1 MNAPLRRLALV
12 SFLLFALL
20 LGSSTW
26 VQALHANA
34 LRNDPRNSRTL
45 MDQLD
50 KERGPIVVDGTSVA
64 LSRPVDDRYKYL
76 RSYPQGMMY
85 APVTG
90 SYSVTFG
97 ATGLE
102 DAEGGQLSGTDG
114 SQFVRRMVNVVT
126 GSQPKG
132 ASVTT
137 TIDAK
142 VQQAAYRAM
151 GGQRGAVVALNP
163 KTGAIL
169 AMVSLPSYDP
179 NPLASHDAATASAAR
194 QRLLADPQQPLI
206 NRAIGGGL
214 YPPGST
220 FKVITSAAALESGK
234 YQASSSLTGS
244 ASLKLPQTSSV
255 IHNDWSGA
263 CSPSGRV
270 SMADA
275 LRMSC
280 NTAYA
285 SLGMKVG
292 SQALNKQAQAFGFG
306 SALNIPMRVTPS
318 SMGQDLNAPQTAQ
331 SAIGQYEDR
340 VTPLQ
345 MAMVAEGIANG
356 GSVMTPYLVKQV
368 QADNLSVISS
378 HEDQEFSQA
387 VSSDTAN
394 TIRDMMVGVVQS
406 GTGKA
411 AQIPGV
417 KVAGKTG
424 TAQTG
429 NSRAAHAWFMSF
441 APADDPQVAVAVVV
455 ENGGASRGDGGAVAA
470 PVAREVMKAAINR

>member
-26 VQALHANA
+26 IQAVHASA

-45 MDQLD
+45 MDQLGR
-50 KERGPIVVDGTSVA
+50 ERGPIVVDGTSVA
-64 LSRPVDDRYKYL
+64 VSRPVDDRYKYT
-76 RSYPQGMMY
+76 RTYPQGPLY

-90 SYSVTFG
+90 AYSIASG
-97 ATGLE
+97 STGLE
-102 DAEGGQLSGTDG
+102 DAEGAQLAGTDG
-114 SQFVRRMVNVVT
+114 SQFVRRMVDVVT
-126 GSQPKG
+126 GNEPKG

-137 TIDAK
+137 TINAK
-142 VQQAAYRAM
+142 VQQAAYNALA
-151 GGQRGAVVALNP
+151 GQRGAVVALDP
-163 KTGAIL
+163 KTGEIL

-179 NPLASHDAATASAAR
+179 NPLASHDVATASRAR
-194 QRLLADPQQPLI
+194 QRLLANKQRPLI
-206 NRAIGGGL
+206 NRAIGGDL

-220 FKVITSAAALESGK
+220 FKVVTSAAALQSGS
-234 YQASSSLTGS
+234 YNADSRLPGPAT
-244 ASLKLPQTSSV
+244 LKLPQTRST
-255 IHNDWSGA
+255 IGNDWHGA
-263 CSPSGRV
+263 CGSGQV
-270 SMADA
+270 SMKDA
-275 LRMSC
+275 LRISC

-285 SLGMKVG
+285 SLGMRVG
-292 SQALNKQAQAFGFG
+292 ASALTRQAQAFGFG
-306 SALNIPMRVTPS
+306 SSLNIPMRVTPS
-318 SMGQDLNAPQTAQ
+318 SMGENLNAPQTAQ

-368 QADNLSVISS
+368 QASDLSVISS
-378 HEDQEFSQA
+378 QQPQKFSQA
-387 VSSDTAN
+387 VSSQTAS
-394 TIRDMMVGVVQS
+394 TIKDMMVGVVQS
-406 GTGKA
+406 GTGRA

-417 KVAGKTG
+417 SVAGKTG

-429 NSRAAHAWFMSF
+429 NNDAAHAWFMSF

-470 PVAREVMKAAINR
+470 PVAQQVMKAAIDR